1 MTGSRQATVL
11 AAVFFS
17 AIAAVSAADVGAAP
31 VDRKL
36 PPEASAEYLYGVPPG
51 LDLERLVGKPR
62 LVDTVHYLFTD
73 PESGERRLGGYA
85 EVVAVYD
92 MPIEDI
98 LAVSLDFESS
108 ASYAPRIMESVIQRR
123 DGADYHLYFKV
134 GIRFMGMEVSFRST
148 FVSTVEYLDG
158 ESVGIRSRL
167 TESFDESE
175 YEHYTSIYFTP
186 VTVDGR
192 TMTFIR
198 YFNRPGIIKPSVGM
212 LQVLNLFTPPEARGQ
227 VSAIAKEAI
236 RRSKLR

>member
-1 MTGSRQATVL
+1 ML

-17 AIAAVSAADVGAAP
+17 AVTAASAADFDASM

-36 PPEASAEYLYGVPPG
+36 PPEASAQFLYGLPPG

-62 LVDTVHYLFTD
+62 LVDTVHYLYTD
-73 PESGERRLGGYA
+73 PDSGERRLGGYA

-108 ASYAPRIMESVIQRR
+108 ASYAPRIMESTIQKR
-123 DGADYHLYFKV
+123 DGSDYHLYYKV
-134 GIRFMGMEVSFRST
+134 GIRFMGIEVSFRST

-158 ESVGIRSRL
+158 GSVGIRSKL
-167 TESFDESE
+167 TESMDQSE
-175 YEHYTSIYFTP
+175 YEHFTSSYFTP

-192 TMTFIR
+192 EMTFIR
-198 YFNRPGIIKPSVGM
+198 YFNRPGIRKPSAGM
-212 LQVLNLFTPPEARGQ
+212 LQVLNLFAPPEARGQ
-227 VSAIAKEAI
+227 VAAIAKEAAK
-236 RRSKLR
+236 RSGKR